1 MAFNP
6 LDEEW
11 PKKAADTVDRVVRF
25 ARRKVTTPL
34 VRVTNAIVYSL
45 LVVCAV
51 LVITVLS
58 VIVLV
63 RGLQAYIE
71 WCPGTL
77 GAWIV
82 GVLALVGIALGLV
95 GVVRSKKWWRVA
107 AVIITVVF
115 GARWA
120 LHAGNAGIGHARAV
134 WIADLVIGGLFLLG
148 GAFFMVR
155 RRTPSEG

>member
-11 PKKAADTVDRVVRF
+11 PKKAADTVDRAVQF

-45 LVVCAV
+45 LVACAALVIAV
-51 LVITVLS
+51 LG

-63 RGLQAYIE
+63 RGLEAYLE
-71 WCPGTL
+71 WSPGTL
-77 GAWIV
+77 GGWIV
-82 GVLALVGIALGLV
+82 GVLALLGIVIGLV
-95 GVVRSKKWWRVA
+95 GVVRRKKAWRIA
-107 AVIITVVF
+107 AVVLVAVF

-120 LHAGNAGIGHARAV
+120 LHAGNAEIDHGRAV
-134 WIADLVIGGLFLLG
+134 WITDVFIGGLFLFA
-148 GAFFMVR
+148 GAFFMGR
-155 RRTPSEG
+155 RHAPSES